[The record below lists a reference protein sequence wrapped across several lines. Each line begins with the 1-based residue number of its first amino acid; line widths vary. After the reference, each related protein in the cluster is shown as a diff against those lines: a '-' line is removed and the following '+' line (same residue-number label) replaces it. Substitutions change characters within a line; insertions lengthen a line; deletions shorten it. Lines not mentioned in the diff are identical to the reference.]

1 MCPSDTQGKGYPDLS
16 TLQLLRRVANQFPE
30 ARMYAL
36 VDADP
41 HGIDILS
48 VYTFGSRKN
57 AFSEDHRGLPLGSR
71 LQWIGVK
78 ATELSRW
85 VTA

>member
-1 MCPSDTQGKGYPDLS
+1 
-16 TLQLLRRVANQFPE
+16 
-30 ARMYAL
+30 MYAL

-48 VYTFGSRKN
+48 VYTYGSSKN
-57 AFSEDHRGLPLGSR
+57 AFSEDYAGLPLGGR

-78 ATELSRW
+78 ATELSR
-85 VTA
+85 